1 MLNFQGETCPYIQ
14 YMYVRIKSIIEKID
28 KKVLINEID
37 YSKLN
42 DELTYNIV
50 KLLYNFTDT
59 IKIATEKSE
68 PYILSRYLI
77 DLSKAYSSFY
87 ASNKVLSDDIDEKN
101 ARVYLINI
109 VALIQ
114 IQK

>member
-1 MLNFQGETCPYIQ
+1 M
-14 YMYVRIKSIIEKID
+14 
-28 KKVLINEID
+28 INEID

-59 IKIATEKSE
+59 IILSTKKSE

-77 DLSKAYSSFY
+77 DLARAYSSFY
-87 ASNKVLSDDIDEKN
+87 SNNKVLSDDIDERN
-101 ARVYLINI
+101 ARIYLINI
-109 VALIQ
+109 VGSVLKVGMNLLGIQ
-114 IQK
+114 MPNKM